1 MTTFS
6 LTPTRRQSLA
16 LALLLASAL
25 ATARADEAGQQAD
38 AEAATPALRLSGFG
52 TLGFTHNDNHDA
64 GAIFSSAQKRPAGQ
78 GWSANLD
85 SVLGLQ
91 VEWQAGPDTAFVL
104 QGVARAGDDLSPEL
118 RMAYLRQQISNDFAV
133 RGGRIRSPLY
143 FDSDVV
149 EIGYAYLM
157 ARPALPLYGTVNS
170 VASLDGADL
179 QWRHN
184 FGDTAVLA
192 QAYYGQSDYHHRF
205 YNLDP
210 VQAADASLR
219 HIRGLAV
226 SATFPNLILRASH
239 SLIGSYTMRSPQVS
253 QINAATAQIAG
264 ALQAAA
270 ANPFLPAAL
279 GAGLQAKA
287 QGIRALAAPFDSRPL
302 YTSVGF
308 DANAGD
314 WRLLGE
320 ATRLDS
326 RSAMVGKYHGYQFT
340 LARSFDEITPYVS
353 LARQRRASPAL
364 DTSALTPSGLDPA
377 LDGALAQLKGG
388 LDQAAR
394 YADLSTRSISA
405 GVRYDFR
412 GNMALKLQ
420 YDHMKTPGAYA
431 PGYFAVSHLPIRP
444 TVNLFTVSL
453 DFVF

>member
-1 MTTFS
+1 MTQLF
-6 LTPTRRQSLA
+6 LTSQHRHALA
-16 LALLLASAL
+16 LALLLAGAM
-25 ATARADEAGQQAD
+25 AGARADETAD
-38 AEAATPALRLSGFG
+38 GAAVAPLRLSGFG
-52 TLGFTHNDNHDA
+52 TLGLTHNDSSDA
-64 GAIFSSAQKRPAGQ
+64 GAIFSSAQKRPAGE
-78 GWSANLD
+78 GWSTNLD

-91 VEWQAGPDTAFVL
+91 LEWQAGENTAFVL
-104 QGVARAGDDLSPEL
+104 QGVARAGDDLSPAL
-118 RMAYLRQQISNDFAV
+118 RMFYLRQQISNDFAV
-133 RGGRIRSPLY
+133 RAGRIRSPLY

-184 FGDTAVLA
+184 IGDTALLA
-192 QAYYGQSDYHHRF
+192 QAYYGQSDYSHRF
-205 YNLDP
+205 YNLAP
-210 VQAADASLR
+210 VQAADARLR

-226 SATFPNLILRASH
+226 SATLPNLILRASH
-239 SLIGSYTMRSPQVS
+239 SVIGSYTMRSPQVS
-253 QINAATAQIAG
+253 QINGATAQLAG

-279 GAGLQAKA
+279 GSGLQARA
-287 QGIRALAAPFDSRPL
+287 QSIRALASPFDSRPL

-308 DANAGD
+308 DANLGD

-340 LARSFDEITPYVS
+340 LARSFDEWTPYLS

-364 DTSALTPSGLDPA
+364 DTSALAASGLDPA
-377 LDGALAQLKGG
+377 LDGAMAQLKGG

-394 YADLSTRSISA
+394 YADLSTRSVSA

-420 YDHMKTPGAYA
+420 YDHLQTPGAYT
-431 PGYFAVSHLPIRP
+431 PGYFAVSRLPIRP

>member
-1 MTTFS
+1 MTTYS
-6 LTPTRRQSLA
+6 LTSPRRQSLA

-25 ATARADEAGQQAD
+25 ASALAPARADDNAD
-38 AEAATPALRLSGFG
+38 DASTPAWRISGFG
-52 TLGFTHNDNHDA
+52 TLGLTHNDNRDA
-64 GAIFSSAQKRPAGQ
+64 GAIFSSAQKRPAQHGV
-78 GWSANLD
+78 SANLD

-91 VEWQAGPDTAFVL
+91 LEWQAGESTGFVL
-104 QGVARAGDDLSPEL
+104 QGVARAGDDLAPQL
-118 RMAYLRQQISNDFAV
+118 RMAYLRQQLNNDLAL
-133 RGGRIRSPLY
+133 RAGRIRSPLF

-157 ARPALPLYGTVNS
+157 ARPALPVYGTINS
-170 VASLDGADL
+170 VAALDGADL

-184 FGDTAVLA
+184 LGDTALLL
-192 QAYYGQSDYHHRF
+192 QTYYGQSDYRHRF

-219 HIRGLAV
+219 NIRGVAL
-226 SATFPNLILRASH
+226 SATLPNLILRASH
-239 SLIGSYTMRSPQVS
+239 SVVGSYTMRSAQVE
-253 QINAATAQIAG
+253 QINGATAQLAG
-264 ALQAAA
+264 ALQGAA
-270 ANPFLPAAL
+270 ANPYLPAAL
-279 GAGLQAKA
+279 AAGLQARA
-287 QGIRALAAPFDSRPL
+287 QGIRALNNPFDNRPI
-302 YTSVGF
+302 YTSLGF

-320 ATRLDS
+320 LTRLDS

-340 LARSFDEITPYVS
+340 LARSFDELTPYVS
-353 LARQRRASPAL
+353 LARQHRVSAAL
-364 DTSALTPSGLDPA
+364 DTSALAPSGLDPM

-394 YADLSTRSISA
+394 YADLSTRSLSA

-420 YDHMKTPGAYA
+420 YDHLKTPNAST